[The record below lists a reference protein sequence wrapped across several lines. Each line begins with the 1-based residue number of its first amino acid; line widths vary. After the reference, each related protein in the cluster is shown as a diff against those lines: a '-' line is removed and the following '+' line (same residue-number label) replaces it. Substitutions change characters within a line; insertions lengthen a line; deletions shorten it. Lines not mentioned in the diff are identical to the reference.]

1 MKKLLQILAC
11 LALPFGVQAQTI
23 DLYPDYDAALG
34 YHDGYNTSSQNYGTA
49 TQNSAYCI
57 PGAIGGLNMNRALIH
72 FDLSQFTPG
81 TTIVSATL
89 DLYALGPNG
98 ILQGHT
104 GANNGAFVKAVTSA
118 WQEMSVT
125 WDTQPTYS
133 NTNPAVLAASTSI
146 TQDYTGIDVTDMVRD
161 MVNNPQTNFGFGLMQ
176 QNEVVTNA
184 LCFASNDHPNQLIR
198 PILHVTLC
206 NDNFSFIADYDAA
219 LGTHDGQNT
228 SGNNYGTAP
237 QNAAYSVTATNGT
250 PSGNS
255 NRALIH
261 FDLTSIPSNSVVT
274 SATMKL
280 YARGQNGN
288 LNGHAG
294 NANTSTI
301 STVASPWS
309 DATVTW
315 DNQPAPGFV
324 VATLAQ
330 STGPLQDYTNID
342 VTAAVQDMVGN
353 PLTNN
358 GFMLQLLNEVE
369 TNALIFQS
377 LECGDPTKFPALE
390 VTIACG
396 KVTAADAVVHI
407 EEGMQLFPNP
417 TAQTL
422 SLRLDLEKPSAVMV
436 QLIDLQGRVI
446 GQHEAGVQSAGK
458 QIFNLDTLVSQAA
471 AGMFIVRAQIGEQVI
486 DRKLVLTG
494 N

>member
-1 MKKLLQILAC
+1 M
-11 LALPFGVQAQTI
+11 PFGVHAQTI
-23 DLYPDYDAALG
+23 DLNPDYDAALG
-34 YHDGYNTSSQNYGTA
+34 YHDGYNTASQNYGTA

-198 PILHVTLC
+198 PVLHVTLC
-206 NDNFSFIADYDAA
+206 DDNFSFIADYDAA
-219 LGTHDGQNT
+219 LGTHDGLGT
-228 SGNNYGTAP
+228 SSNNYGTAP
-237 QNAAYSVTATNGT
+237 QNASYSITAVNGT
-250 PSGNS
+250 PSGNN

-261 FDLTSIPSNSVVT
+261 FDLTSIPTNAVVT

-280 YARGQNGN
+280 YARGPSGI
-288 LNGHAG
+288 LNGHTG

-330 STGPLQDYTNID
+330 STNPLQDYTNID

-353 PLTNN
+353 PATNN
-358 GFMLQLLNEVE
+358 GFMLRLLNEVE
-369 TNALIFQS
+369 YNALIFNS
-377 LECGDPTKFPALE
+377 LEGGDSSKVPALE

-396 KVTAADAVVHI
+396 KVTAADEVAMTNTT
-407 EEGMQLFPNP
+407 MQLYPNP
-417 TAQTL
+417 TKHTL
-422 SLRLDLEKPSAVMV
+422 NLGIEMSKPSEVQV

-446 GQHEAGVQSAGK
+446 GQHHAGIQSTGM
-458 QIFNLDTLVSQAA
+458 QILNLDALIESAP
-471 AGMFIVRAQIGEQVI
+471 AGMYIVRAQVGEQVL
-486 DRKLVLTG
+486 DRKLILTG